1 MHLVNVCGNDC
12 FRSTRPFICSYN
24 FRMADSVDSIVEH
37 GTSDELV
44 DPYCD
49 PCFRKGSVGRVAG
62 YCPKCVE
69 FYCQACL
76 DIHRRFSTLA
86 RHVILYGKDMPSS
99 QADKPVKY
107 ELCET
112 HDGEPRDR
120 FCSDHCG
127 IICGLCIIRQH
138 KNCNVK
144 SVSDVYKT
152 LNISTEEQ
160 LFNQGAKSLLEY
172 AKTVKQSMADD
183 SNRLEEE
190 KENIVEDAKKHRDK
204 IIQQANKSFQDFH
217 VELTQLHKERKDILA
232 RNNAGTDHIISDIE
246 FLLHTK
252 PKYLGV
258 RQFLELCASADRLQ
272 LCADKLK
279 SLDVTI
285 SRLQSTFNMHILP
298 LSELQC
304 KSGELSLEKSTLH
317 LDTPFPELYNPYK
330 SQSEAGNQTARSSSA
345 VAGHP
350 SLPMKLTKKD
360 KINVNLKDDTRD
372 CFITGLDTT
381 VNGTVILT
389 DHDNCKRKVVSPEGE
404 LLSALTLP
412 VNPNGVAIINK
423 TDAAVTMANKQ
434 IGIIDTADSGH
445 LSLKRIITMEQY
457 LWGITA
463 TKNNLVVTCDTST
476 KGPRSVQ
483 MIDMRGKVLWTT
495 TTDTEGKNLF
505 ECARFLTTCSGDD
518 CDTVIVTDWVKQ
530 TITVLDAATGKVVK
544 VCDVKGKNPNGVTV
558 DDNGNV
564 FVCYDSGKITVWSK
578 SMEVERCLVSGS
590 AGLEF
595 PCAMTYN
602 SRRRELLLSSRFEDT
617 EYRDFIHRYSIS
629 ND

>member
-12 FRSTRPFICSYN
+12 FRSTRPFICAYN
-24 FRMADSVDSIVEH
+24 FRMADSIDSIVEH

-49 PCFRKGSVGRVAG
+49 PCFRESSVGRVAG
-62 YCPKCVE
+62 YCSKCVE
-69 FYCQACL
+69 FFCQSCL
-76 DIHRRFSTLA
+76 DTHNRFSVLA
-86 RHVILYGKDMPSS
+86 RHVILYGEDMPSC

-127 IICGLCIIRQH
+127 IICGVCVIRQH
-138 KNCNVK
+138 RNCNVK
-144 SVSDVYKT
+144 SVSDVCKT

-172 AKTVKQSMADD
+172 AKTLKQSVEDN
-183 SNRLEEE
+183 SNRLDKE

-217 VELTQLHKERKDILA
+217 MELTQLYKEQKDTLA
-232 RNNAGTDHIISDIE
+232 RNNAGTDRNISDIE

-252 PKYLGV
+252 PKSQGV
-258 RQFLELCASADRLQ
+258 RQFLDLCASADRLQ

-279 SLDVTI
+279 SLDITI
-285 SRLQSTFNMHILP
+285 SRLQSTLNMHIQP

-304 KSGELSLEKSTLH
+304 KLGELSLEKSTLH

-330 SQSEAGNQTARSSSA
+330 RQTQAGNQTARSSSA

-360 KINVNLKDDTRD
+360 KINVKLKDDTSY
-372 CFITGLDTT
+372 CYISGLDTT
-381 VNGTVILT
+381 VYGTVILA
-389 DHDNCKRKVVSPEGE
+389 DQDNCKLKVVSPEGQ
-404 LLSALTLP
+404 LLSSLTLP
-412 VNPNGVAIINK
+412 EKPIGVVFINK
-423 TDAAVTMANKQ
+423 REAAVTMWNKQ
-434 IGIIDTADSGH
+434 IGFIDIADSGD

-457 LWGITA
+457 VGGITA
-463 TKNNLVVTCDTST
+463 TKNNLVVTCDTSAVS
-476 KGPRSVQ
+476 PRSVQ
-483 MIDMRGKVLWTT
+483 MIDMTGKILWTR
-495 TTDTEGKNLF
+495 TTDTKGKNLF
-505 ECARFLTTCSGDD
+505 DCARFLTTCSGDD
-518 CDTVIVTDWVKQ
+518 GDTVIVTDWYRQ
-530 TITVLDAATGKVVK
+530 TITVLYAGTGKVVK
-544 VCDVKGKNPNGVTV
+544 VCNVKGKEPWGVTV

-564 FVCYDSGKITVWSK
+564 YVCYESGEITVWSK

-590 AGLEF
+590 AGLKF
-595 PCAMTYN
+595 SRAMAYN
-602 SRRRELLLSSRFEDT
+602 SRRRELLLSSRSDNT
-617 EYRDFIHRYSIS
+617 DYRDFIHRYSIS